1 MSETPSLSADERV
14 ELERL
19 RSEAGDP
26 ALAGAGWGAK
36 PTRPRAAVGAAAV
49 ADHRGHPVR
58 LGLAAVAPQD
68 WPKGSTWLLERASQ
82 RLVDTH
88 YLASLALGGR
98 VESANGPVPL
108 TDGGIEDLA

>member
-1 MSETPSLSADERV
+1 MSQTPSLSADERA

-58 LGLAAVAPQD
+58 LGLAAVAPID
-68 WPKGSTWLLERASQ
+68 WPKGLTWLLERASQ
-82 RLVDTH
+82 RHVHTH
-88 YLASLALGGR
+88 YLARWPS
-98 VESANGPVPL
+98 GPR
-108 TDGGIEDLA
+108 GIG